1 MLPFLVSRMF
11 IWEVNLL
18 LFFAKSMDSPPFIQ
32 IRHKP
37 LIWMHLWV
45 YISVGGPPMVIRADH
60 YQCVETKAR
69 IVVSPW
75 PGCEIGLN
83 ERPPLC
89 QRLNPEDSG
98 WLALTSGIQ
107 FVTAKFCRGY
117 PPAEMAGITRLV
129 YLHCTSSDLWNWA
142 ALVHRVASLTRSD
155 ICFWKSAAHSSLFHL
170 TVSFG
175 LSVSVVNK
183 TLNGSIQ
190 EVP

>member
-1 MLPFLVSRMF
+1 MLLFLVSRMF
-11 IWEVNLL
+11 IWEVNLFL
-18 LFFAKSMDSPPFIQ
+18 FFFAKSIDSPPFIQ

-37 LIWMHLWV
+37 SILMHLWV

-69 IVVSPW
+69 IAVSPW

-107 FVTAKFCRGY
+107 FVTAKFCCRY
-117 PPAEMAGITRLV
+117 PPVEMAGITRLV
-129 YLHCTSSDLWNWA
+129 YLHYYLILPQSSGTELHLCVEFPLWLAATSVFESRPLIVCSSTLQYPSGSRWA
-142 ALVHRVASLTRSD
+142 RS
-155 ICFWKSAAHSSLFHL
+155 IKL
-170 TVSFG
+170 
-175 LSVSVVNK
+175 
-183 TLNGSIQ
+183 
-190 EVP
+190 